1 MCLPNKTGFGLVAA
15 AQKKLPGV
23 RNAIF
28 ALSARGSSPAGF
40 EIPDGLRE
48 ALSRPMGA
56 ALYGLEAQ
64 HRAIKEQV
72 LKVVAVLDG
81 RMNVHSRLYALR
93 MRLAA
98 LSALRFLRIVAP
110 RPAPLFPP
118 RCAFRIFCAQG
129 ALNPKKRA
137 ERGRM
142 FVFCE
147 QFSGEF

>member
-1 MCLPNKTGFGLVAA
+1 MCLPDETGFGLVDA
-15 AQKKLPGV
+15 AQKKLSGV

-28 ALSARGSSPAGF
+28 ALSARGSSPAPAGF
-40 EIPDGLRE
+40 ETPDGLRE

-72 LKVVAVLDG
+72 LKAGAVPDG
-81 RMNVHSRLYALR
+81 RMNVHNRLYALR

-110 RPAPLFPP
+110 SP
-118 RCAFRIFCAQG
+118 RCSRPVALSAFSAR
-129 ALNPKKRA
+129 RA
-137 ERGRM
+137 R
-142 FVFCE
+142 
-147 QFSGEF
+147 

>member
-1 MCLPNKTGFGLVAA
+1 MCLPNKTGFGLVDA
-15 AQKKLPGV
+15 AQEKLLWV
-23 RNAIF
+23 RNAVF

-48 ALSRPMGA
+48 ALSRPTGA

-72 LKVVAVLDG
+72 LKAVAVPDG

-98 LSALRFLRIVAP
+98 LSALRFLRIVLPSP
-110 RPAPLFPP
+110 RTAVPAPLRFPDFL
-118 RCAFRIFCAQG
+118 RAGRAES
-129 ALNPKKRA
+129 KKRA

-147 QFSGEF
+147 QFSDKF